1 MVDRAPA
8 RAENG
13 GAPGVGSGALGEV
26 VPGEA
31 VPGEV
36 IARIRA
42 LGPSLLPAE
51 RAVAEMFLSRPDEV
65 IEMSSAQVAAA
76 AGASRATVVR
86 ASQSLGYSGYQ
97 QLRVMLARDLGAAG
111 VPGSLRHGNGAR
123 TVADVV
129 FDGFDAVGASLSA
142 MTALLDPE
150 TITRV
155 VRAIAGAERV
165 LAVGNGL
172 SRPLAEL
179 VAQRLVSIG
188 MTASAPSDPIQQQV
202 AARHLHPADVLVVIS
217 GSGANATTVS
227 AARAARIA
235 GAAVLLVTAFAR
247 SALTALADETLVV
260 GMRDTTFRNELA
272 VTTRIPQFI
281 LIEALIAAVATQRGE
296 AADAAHALTV
306 SILSEN
312 LAE

>member
-1 MVDRAPA
+1 MTDDQSPSRAGPD
-8 RAENG
+8 
-13 GAPGVGSGALGEV
+13 GVVTTGALGLGDV

-31 VPGEV
+31 

-51 RAVAEMFLSRPDEV
+51 RAVADLFLSRPAEV
-65 IEMSSAQVAAA
+65 IEMSSQQVAAA

-86 ASQSLGYSGYQ
+86 ACQSLGYSGYQ
-97 QLRVMLARDLGAAG
+97 QLRVMLARDLGAVA
-111 VPGSLRHGNGAR
+111 VPAATRPGNGAR

-129 FDGFDAVGASLSA
+129 FDGFAAVGASLPA

-150 TITRV
+150 VIVRA
-155 VRAIAGAERV
+155 VRAIAAAERV
-165 LAVGNGL
+165 IAIGNGL
-172 SRPLAEL
+172 SHPLAEL
-179 VAQRLVSIG
+179 AAQRLVSLG
-188 MTASAPSDPIQQQV
+188 MTANAPSDPIQQQV
-202 AARHLHPADVLVVIS
+202 AARHLHPADVLLVIS
-217 GSGANATTVS
+217 GSGANATTVG
-227 AARAARIA
+227 AARAARSA
-235 GAAVLLVTAFAR
+235 GATVLLVTAFAR

-281 LIEALIAAVATQRGE
+281 LVEALIAAVARQRGE
-296 AADAAHALTV
+296 ASDTAHALTM